1 MAITLSDHFTYKKI
15 FKFSISSILM
25 MIFTSLYG
33 IVDGFFI
40 SNYAGLD
47 EYAGVNLIMPVIMI
61 IGGIGFMFG
70 TGGSAL
76 VGKLL
81 GQKENDKANN
91 LFTNIIIITFIIFI
105 KRFNFTYCHSGIIRP
120 RTNRDIM

>member
-91 LFTNIIIITFIIFI
+91 LFTNIKI
-105 KRFNFTYCHSGIIRP
+105 Y
-120 RTNRDIM
+120 